1 MPLYGLYYT
10 GERQTI
16 NNTYVKCIFLL
27 AAWVCP
33 MTIIVLNKD
42 KTEKSF
48 LRSCAFIFMCPL
60 PLFITTNS
68 QTADKQT
75 ENEICPQTVVWIK
88 YESVK
93 KDVPSIRQTIL
104 VFRLEA
110 C

>member
-1 MPLYGLYYT
+1 
-10 GERQTI
+10 
-16 NNTYVKCIFLL
+16 
-27 AAWVCP
+27 
-33 MTIIVLNKD
+33 
-42 KTEKSF
+42 
-48 LRSCAFIFMCPL
+48 MCPL

-93 KDVPSIRQTIL
+93 KDVPSIHQTIL